1 MHAEVGDWLVVKTHG
16 DSERV
21 RHGMIRTVHPGGE
34 PPYTVRWTD
43 QERETTVFPG
53 PDATVISA
61 ERQIELD
68 RARTTR
74 VTALQKAML
83 PAGETAG

>member
-1 MHAEVGDWLVVKTHG
+1 MHAEAGDWLVVKTHG

-21 RHGMIRTVHPGGE
+21 RHGLICTVHPGGG

-61 ERQIELD
+61 QRQIELD
-68 RARTTR
+68 HARTTR
-74 VTALQKAML
+74 VTALQTRLLDARK
-83 PAGETAG
+83 TAG